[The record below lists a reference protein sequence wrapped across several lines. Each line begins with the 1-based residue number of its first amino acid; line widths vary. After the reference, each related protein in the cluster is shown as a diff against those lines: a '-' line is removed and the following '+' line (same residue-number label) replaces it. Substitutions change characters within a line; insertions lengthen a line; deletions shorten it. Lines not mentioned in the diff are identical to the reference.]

1 MLVYN
6 TTESYVELLIH
17 GATHMTHLEVEVV
30 SGVEGEAAHKAV
42 WLVSCFFMFSAHAG
56 SIGHR
61 YGAISINVVHCIATM
76 CATVI
81 VTSIKHQ

>member
-1 MLVYN
+1 M
-6 TTESYVELLIH
+6 TECVQYC
-17 GATHMTHLEVEVV
+17 V

-56 SIGHR
+56 SNGR
-61 YGAISINVVHCIATM
+61 GYGAVPINVVYCTATM
-76 CATVI
+76 CATLI

>member
-1 MLVYN
+1 M
-6 TTESYVELLIH
+6 TECVLYYVP
-17 GATHMTHLEVEVV
+17 
-30 SGVEGEAAHKAV
+30 GVEGETVHKAV
-42 WLVSCFFMFSAHAG
+42 WLVSCFFTFSAHAG

-61 YGAISINVVHCIATM
+61 YGAVSINVVYCIATM